1 MKKMRLMRHFRDK
14 LKTFYREHYDWK
26 LNPYAVVFLL
36 TVVKVFC
43 FLQCETM
50 PVIPF
55 IILYG
60 GAILVIF
67 GILAVLFFRES
78 WRTTFISLFLFVLSI
93 IADIYMLGFLAF
105 YGYFENL

>member
-1 MKKMRLMRHFRDK
+1 MKKMRLMRHFSNK
-14 LKTFYREHYDWK
+14 LKTFYREHYNWK
-26 LNPYAVVFLL
+26 FNPYAVVFLL

-50 PVIPF
+50 PVISF
-55 IILYG
+55 IIFYG
-60 GAILVIF
+60 GSVLVIF

-78 WRTTFISLFLFVLSI
+78 WRTTFISLFLFILSI